1 MRENETCTNKIQLSE
16 DHDDM
21 EKILTHSRNGAPGN
35 YRYLLDSSYKT
46 VNKKGWKFIIEGG
59 TTRL

>member
-21 EKILTHSRNGAPGN
+21 EKILTHSRKW
-35 YRYLLDSSYKT
+35 ST
-46 VNKKGWKFIIEGG
+46 WK
-59 TTRL
+59 L